1 MGNNEGGHQRAAFT
15 VSLAGKFKLHPV
27 ILRHV
32 ICWSYSVWCILS
44 FVEFCYPYMNKM
56 FSSPARDVVELTRGS
71 VEFKLLAM
79 AFELKALNMK
89 MTFAVLPVFGLLFHG
104 LIPDQALVLWGAAL
118 VGNVAFSTVAIW
130 QWRRAI
136 RQTTEVNLPK
146 WRRINLVATSVA
158 GLAWATGWFVLLP
171 QNQGVELALLTAI
184 LVTVCSVSSNTMASQ
199 PLSMQA
205 FLTLALA
212 PAAGAI
218 LYHGGRAESLLS
230 MCLICCLLAL
240 IVIGN
245 RSARVLLDR
254 LNAQDQSRRAVQE
267 ARAARELAES
277 TSMAKSRF
285 LANMSHELRSPLN
298 AVIGAAQLLKAEGAD
313 ADTQSQ
319 LVDAIQRSGKNL
331 LGLIENILDIS
342 RIEAGEMQLSLAD
355 FHLPDCVDTAMATA
369 ALAARAKG
377 LSLACIVDPG
387 VPPWRHG
394 DALRLRQILLN
405 LLGNA
410 VKFTPSGDVVLRVTR
425 GSQEGDVHIS
435 VTDTGVGIPN
445 ESLPYIFE
453 PFRQAD
459 DASSRR
465 FGGSGLGLSIVHQ
478 LVVAMGGRIEV
489 QSQASLGTSFEL
501 HLALPLVLNLPAPLA
516 PLGMPIAYFEPH
528 EPSAQA
534 LDALLKGLGCLG
546 QRVRTGKE
554 LHRWLVELDEGVGS
568 PWLLLASDNPQAQG
582 VIEGAVDLVE
592 PECVIG
598 MTRGDALNK
607 ALPAQALKLPH
618 NIVKPVLRAELVSR
632 LGTQRRQPS
641 SRPMTMSS
649 RISVQGA
656 LDPVARVLVVED
668 DALNQ
673 LIVCRLL
680 GHGGYEATAANDGAQ
695 ALELLA
701 SQSFDLVLMDWQMPD
716 MDGLEVTRRLRAG
729 GAGPLGMAIPIVALT
744 ANAFAEDRVA
754 CLGAGM
760 NDFLTKPVQ
769 SELLLATVRQWTGL
783 GLPEPELPVHQ
794 HPAINRTEMRPPAFD
809 ASVMA
814 ALPMVADGSEPQYA
828 QELMTMFMESLM
840 QTLSDMEKAIATR
853 DNVKLRRLVHTLK
866 SSSATV
872 GAVELAALADAN
884 EYRLRKGQE
893 PAPELLQVMTQAVSR
908 LRLSLPDDVSAAP
921 SGLGQSS

>member
-1 MGNNEGGHQRAAFT
+1 M
-15 VSLAGKFKLHPV
+15 V
-27 ILRHV
+27 
-32 ICWSYSVWCILS
+32 
-44 FVEFCYPYMNKM
+44 
-56 FSSPARDVVELTRGS
+56 SSPERGVFQSARGS

-79 AFELKALNMK
+79 AFDLKALNMK
-89 MTFAVLPVFGLLFHG
+89 MTFGVLPVFGLLFHG
-104 LIPDQALVLWGAAL
+104 LVPDQALILWGAAL
-118 VGNVAFSTVAIW
+118 ITNVAFSTAAIW
-130 QWRRAI
+130 QWRRTI
-136 RQTTEVNLPK
+136 RQASDVDLPK
-146 WRRINLVATSVA
+146 WRRINVVATSIA
-158 GLAWATGWFVLLP
+158 GLSWATGWFVMLP

-184 LVTVCSVSSNTMASQ
+184 LVTVCSVSSNTMASH
-199 PLSMQA
+199 PSSMQA
-205 FLTLALA
+205 FLTMALA
-212 PAAGAI
+212 PAAGA
-218 LYHGGRAESLLS
+218 LLLHGGKSESLLS
-230 MCLICCLLAL
+230 LCLICCLLAL
-240 IVIGN
+240 MLIGK
-245 RSARVLLDR
+245 RSSSVLLDR

-267 ARAARELAES
+267 ARAAREQAES
-277 TSMAKSRF
+277 TTLAKSRF

-313 ADTQSQ
+313 ADIQSQ

-342 RIEAGEMQLSLAD
+342 RIEAGEMHLALAD
-355 FHLPDCVDTAMATA
+355 FHLPDCVDTALATA

-425 GSQEGDVHIS
+425 GRQEGDVHIS
-435 VTDTGVGIPN
+435 VTDTGVGIPA

-489 QSQASLGTSFEL
+489 QSQATLGTSFEVD
-501 HLALPLVLNLPAPLA
+501 LPLPLAVSLPAPTA
-516 PLGMPIAYFEPH
+516 PLGIPIAYFEPH

-534 LDALLKGLGCLG
+534 LDALFKNLGCLG
-546 QRVRTGKE
+546 QRVRTGKD
-554 LHRWLVELDEGVGS
+554 LHRWLTELGEESGP
-568 PWLLLASDNPQAQG
+568 PWLLLASDNPQALG
-582 VIEGAVDLVE
+582 VIEGAVDQVE

-607 ALPAQALKLPH
+607 AAPAQTLKLPH

-632 LGTQRRQPS
+632 LGTLRRQAS

-649 RISVQGA
+649 RLSVQGL

-695 ALELLA
+695 ALELVA
-701 SQSFDLVLMDWQMPD
+701 SQTFDLVLMDWQMPD
-716 MDGLEVTRRLRAG
+716 MDGLEVTRRMRAG
-729 GAGPLGMAIPIVALT
+729 EAGPLGIAIPIVALT
-744 ANAFAEDRVA
+744 ANAFAEDRAA
-754 CLGAGM
+754 CLAAGM

-783 GLPEPELPVHQ
+783 GLPQPEQPVHQ
-794 HPAINRTEMRPPAFD
+794 HPAINRSEMRPPAFD

-814 ALPMVADGSEPQYA
+814 ALPMVVDGSEPQYA
-828 QELMTMFMESLM
+828 QELMTMFTESLT
-840 QTLSDMEKAIATR
+840 QTLADMEEAIAKH

-872 GAVELAALADAN
+872 GAVELAALAEAN

-908 LRLSLPDDVSAAP
+908 LRLSLPDDVSVASSGMGQP
-921 SGLGQSS
+921 S